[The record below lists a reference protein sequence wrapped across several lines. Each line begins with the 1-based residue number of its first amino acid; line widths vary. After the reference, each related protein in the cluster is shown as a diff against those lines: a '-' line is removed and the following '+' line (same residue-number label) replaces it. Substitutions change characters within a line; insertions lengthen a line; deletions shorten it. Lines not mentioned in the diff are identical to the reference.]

1 MFLFYYETFFYLL
14 IYRNIAIYKYD
25 TMGIT
30 KSESFTTEQNDMANL
45 FKAMA
50 NPARVA
56 IIQYLL
62 KVDSCICGDIVNEL
76 PLAQPTISQHLKELK
91 NANIIQGTIEGKSIC
106 YCLNKDVFESIGR
119 YFMGM
124 YIKLDA
130 KCC

>member
-1 MFLFYYETFFYLL
+1 
-14 IYRNIAIYKYD
+14 
-25 TMGIT
+25 MGAS
-30 KSESFTTEQNDMANL
+30 KLESFSAEQNEMANL

-91 NANIIQGTIEGKSIC
+91 NANIIKGTIEGTAIC
-106 YCLNKDVFESIGR
+106 YCLNPDTILKIENHFGTIR
-119 YFMGM
+119 QTL
-124 YIKLDA
+124 KN

>member
-1 MFLFYYETFFYLL
+1 M
-14 IYRNIAIYKYD
+14 IYKYD
-25 TMGIT
+25 KKGIT
-30 KSESFTTEQNDMANL
+30 KSESFTIEQNDMANL

-56 IIQYLL
+56 IIQY
-62 KVDSCICGDIVNEL
+62 
-76 PLAQPTISQHLKELK
+76 LKELK

-106 YCLNKDVFESIGR
+106 YCLNKDLFETIGR

>member
-1 MFLFYYETFFYLL
+1 
-14 IYRNIAIYKYD
+14 
-25 TMGIT
+25 MGIT
-30 KSESFTTEQNDMANL
+30 KSESFTTEQNEMANL

-91 NANIIQGTIEGKSIC
+91 EAGIIKGEIDGVKTC
-106 YCLNKDVFESIGR
+106 YCIDETNWSKMNVLFNKMFDSFTIT
-119 YFMGM
+119 
-124 YIKLDA
+124 K

>member
-1 MFLFYYETFFYLL
+1 
-14 IYRNIAIYKYD
+14 
-25 TMGIT
+25 MGIT
-30 KSESFTTEQNDMANL
+30 KSESFTTEQNEMANL
-45 FKAMA
+45 LKAMA

-62 KVDSCICGDIVNEL
+62 KVDIVNEL

>member
-1 MFLFYYETFFYLL
+1 MKHFF
-14 IYRNIAIYKYD
+14 IKFQYRNIAIYKYD

-62 KVDSCICGDIVNEL
+62 KVDFCICGDIVNEL

-91 NANIIQGTIEGKSIC
+91 EVGLIKGEIEGTSVC
-106 YCLNKDVFESIGR
+106 YCLDEKEWSKASSLIVKMFDNVAV
-119 YFMGM
+119 
-124 YIKLDA
+124 IKS
-130 KCC
+130 KCF

>member
-1 MFLFYYETFFYLL
+1 MFY
-14 IYRNIAIYKYD
+14 YRNIAIYKYELK
-25 TMGIT
+25 MGIT
-30 KSESFTTEQNDMANL
+30 KSESFTDEQNEIANL
-45 FKAMA
+45 LKALA

-106 YCLNKDVFESIGR
+106 YCINPETMSKIES
-119 YFMGM
+119 YFGG
-124 YIKLDA
+124 ISLKLKK